1 MSPLVLNRPGRLRA
15 PVGALVL
22 SLLVASCEGPTEPV
36 PVNNIEFVSS
46 SPAPGSMIHTGVPDP
61 LNLSVTT
68 GLTMT
73 FLVTSDTDRVAR
85 FVVFLEGSQN
95 GVCLTNGAPIGI
107 PPAPVIEY
115 RAGIPVEITIAEF
128 LLTSVCRYPNRVDL
142 ATARLMP
149 ASRSAPDRTPYYQE
163 EFALTYTITE

>member
-1 MSPLVLNRPGRLRA
+1 MSPFVLNRPGRWRA

-22 SLLVASCEGPTEPV
+22 CVLVAGCGSPTEPA
-36 PVNNIEFVSS
+36 PVNNIEFVGS
-46 SPAPGSMIHTGVPDP
+46 SPAPGGMIHTGVPDP

-85 FVVFLEGSQN
+85 FVVYLEGSQN
-95 GVCLTNGAPIGI
+95 GACLLNDARIAPAPII
-107 PPAPVIEY
+107 DY
-115 RAGIPVEITIAEF
+115 RAGIPVEIAIAEF

-149 ASRSAPDRTPYYQE
+149 ASRSAPDQTPYYKK